1 MKKMFLFAAMA
12 SVAFASCTT
21 DEKVFD
27 GTDESNE
34 IRFTAAQ
41 YSAQSRA
48 AGDEHETGD
57 AFTQEIKIWS
67 WYSGENTPVIPGD
80 IYTYNGTSGSFED
93 GRKYYW
99 PTDGTALD
107 FVAVPSLVGSAYFT
121 APGRAADGATA
132 LTFVIPDGNN
142 YHSTNLMTTQ
152 LVKSQTSGT
161 IALLFRHLLSKVQIK
176 VVQGKRDNSDAR
188 WLVTVNDIKVSGLK
202 CAGEVVINQDW
213 DATANPETGC
223 SWDVVSGSETWQV
236 TDGAKKLYAS
246 IDAGASQTNY
256 SSDDTYY
263 MLPQELVDQEITIN
277 YTVET
282 DFLGNETQPNTS
294 KTYSK
299 EILVKNAGISQWY
312 MNKNIVY
319 TITIN
324 PEDVTEITFKVN
336 EEEWGGGSGSGSI

>member
-1 MKKMFLFAAMA
+1 MIMKKMFLFAAMA
-12 SVAFASCTT
+12 SVAFANCTT

-48 AGDEHETGD
+48 EHDTD
-57 AFTQEIKIWS
+57 VAFTDQITIWS
-67 WYSGENTPVIPGD
+67 WYSETNTQVIPGD
-80 IYTYNGTSGSFED
+80 VYQYNGTSGSFSS
-93 GRKYYW
+93 GNKYYW
-99 PTDGTALD
+99 PTNGKALD
-107 FVAVPSLVGSAYFT
+107 FVAVPKNLVGSAYFT

-132 LTFVIPDGNN
+132 LTFVIPNGND
-142 YHSTNLMTTQ
+142 YHSTNLMTTE
-152 LVKSQTSGT
+152 LVKNQTSGT

-176 VVQGKRDNSDAR
+176 VEQGKRETLDAR

-202 CAGEVVINQDW
+202 CAGQVVINQAW
-213 DATANPETGC
+213 DATANSATGC
-223 SWDVVSGSETWQV
+223 SWDDVSGSETWQV
-236 TDGAKKLYAS
+236 TTAAKALYAS
-246 IDAGASQTNY
+246 INSGAEKTDYNSAA
-256 SSDDTYY
+256 TYY

-282 DFLGNETQPNTS
+282 DFLGNPTQPNTS
-294 KTYSK
+294 KTYEK
-299 EILVKNAGISQWY
+299 EIKLNTAGISQWY

-324 PEDVTEITFKVN
+324 PEDVTEITFTVN

>member
-1 MKKMFLFAAMA
+1 MFLFAAMA

-27 GTDESNE
+27 GIDESNE

-48 AGDEHETGD
+48 EHDKGA
-57 AFTQEIKIWS
+57 AFTDDITIWS
-67 WYSGENTPVIPGD
+67 WYSGKDTKVIPGD
-80 IYTYNGTSGSFED
+80 VYTYDGTSGSFKD
-93 GRKYYW
+93 GHKYYW

-107 FVAVPSLVGSAYFT
+107 FVAVPTSLVGSDYFT
-121 APGRAADGATA
+121 EPGRAADDGATA
-132 LTFVIPDGNN
+132 LTFVIPDGKN
-142 YHSTNLMTTQ
+142 YHSTNLMTTE
-152 LVKSQTSGT
+152 LVKDQKSGT
-161 IALLFRHLLSKVQIK
+161 IALLFRHLFSKVQIIVK
-176 VVQGKRDNSDAR
+176 QDRRETSDAR

-202 CAGEVVINQDW
+202 CAGQVVINQDW

-236 TDGAKKLYAS
+236 TTAAKALYAS
-246 IDAGASQTNY
+246 ISDGASQTDY
-256 SSDDTYY
+256 SSDETYY

-282 DFLGNETQPNTS
+282 DFLGNPTQPNTS
-294 KTYSK
+294 KTYEK
-299 EILVKNAGISQWY
+299 EIKLNAAGISQWY

-324 PEDVTEITFKVN
+324 PEDVTEIKFEVN
-336 EEEWGGGSGSGSI
+336 EEEWGTGLGSEDI